1 MLFSK
6 SAADDTQRV
15 RVKICGITR
24 EDDVVA
30 AVDAGA
36 DSVGFICYAGSPRFV
51 SPSRLM
57 SLASLVPPSVTKV
70 LLFVN
75 PKAEEVR
82 EYLSFVPDATLQ
94 FHGNESRAFCD
105 QFHVRYIKA
114 VSIDKPERLT
124 EAQNDYPMAA
134 ALLADAAGVTR
145 GGTGTSFDWQAVASV
160 RSRIT
165 KPLIVA
171 GGLTAENV
179 CEAIR
184 TLSPWAVD
192 VASGVESA
200 VGVKDPAKITAFM
213 EAVNNAGDVA
223 ACEEARD

>member
-36 DSVGFICYAGSPRFV
+36 DAVGFICYAGSPRFV

-94 FHGNESRAFCD
+94 FHGNESRA
-105 QFHVRYIKA
+105 
-114 VSIDKPERLT
+114 
-124 EAQNDYPMAA
+124 
-134 ALLADAAGVTR
+134 
-145 GGTGTSFDWQAVASV
+145 GTGMSFDWQAVASV

>member
-36 DSVGFICYAGSPRFV
+36 DAVGFICYAGSPRFV

-94 FHGNESRAFCD
+94 FHGNE
-105 QFHVRYIKA
+105 
-114 VSIDKPERLT
+114 
-124 EAQNDYPMAA
+124 AQNDYPMAA

-145 GGTGTSFDWQAVASV
+145 GGTGMSFDWQAVASV

>member
-36 DSVGFICYAGSPRFV
+36 DAVGFICYAGSPRFV

-114 VSIDKPERLT
+114 VSIDKPERSPRRKTTTRWQRLSWRT
-124 EAQNDYPMAA
+124 PQASPAA
-134 ALLADAAGVTR
+134 ARVCPL
-145 GGTGTSFDWQAVASV
+145 TGR
-160 RSRIT
+160 RSH
-165 KPLIVA
+165 P
-171 GGLTAENV
+171 
-179 CEAIR
+179 CEAVSPSPS
-184 TLSPWAVD
+184 LSR
-192 VASGVESA
+192 
-200 VGVKDPAKITAFM
+200 
-213 EAVNNAGDVA
+213 A
-223 ACEEARD
+223 A